1 MASPRAMG
9 TALTTLVWILGEVL
23 GGGAGEEVAGGEEG
37 QGPIQWVEEGVM
49 VADKVLNIIM
59 LTSHMA
65 IKSTTLSGFGGG
77 DFYPMENHMNKMRG
91 GYGDQVSLEGPF
103 SRGIAGAVSG
113 WASEAKA
120 QKVEQQN
127 RLAEK
132 QAALFKHTNATMLPM
147 LETGQLSDYK
157 LQCGEEVHD
166 VHKMIL
172 AARSPFFVEIMM
184 KNPHQ
189 CVITNIDMETLKLL
203 VKFMYTSLVDISNI
217 NPALIIKL
225 LSAAETYQ
233 VAARHPLKFL
243 CLTYVYRWR
252 W

>member
-1 MASPRAMG
+1 
-9 TALTTLVWILGEVL
+9 
-23 GGGAGEEVAGGEEG
+23 
-37 QGPIQWVEEGVM
+37 
-49 VADKVLNIIM
+49 
-59 LTSHMA
+59 
-65 IKSTTLSGFGGG
+65 
-77 DFYPMENHMNKMRG
+77 MNKMRG
-91 GYGDQVSLEGPF
+91 GYSDPVTLEGPF

-132 QAALFKHTNATMLPM
+132 QAALFKHTISTMLPM

-157 LQCGEEVHD
+157 LQCGEEVLD

-189 CVITNIDMETLKLL
+189 CVITNIDLETLKLL
-203 VKFMYTSLVDISNI
+203 VKFMPIAHHTII
-217 NPALIIKL
+217 LIII
-225 LSAAETYQ
+225 AI
-233 VAARHPLKFL
+233 
-243 CLTYVYRWR
+243 
-252 W
+252 

>member
-1 MASPRAMG
+1 MKKIILV
-9 TALTTLVWILGEVL
+9 TALVL
-23 GGGAGEEVAGGEEG
+23 FSFTVNAQDDGSA
-37 QGPIQWVEEGVM
+37 
-49 VADKVLNIIM
+49 
-59 LTSHMA
+59 
-65 IKSTTLSGFGGG
+65 LSKGSWLLEANTGFGGG

-91 GYGDQVSLEGPF
+91 GYGDPVSLEGPF

-132 QAALFKHTNATMLPM
+132 QAALFKHTNSTLLPM

-157 LQCGEEVHD
+157 LQCGEEVID

-184 KNPHQ
+184 KNPQQ

-203 VKFMYTSLVDISNI
+203 VKFMYTSMVDISNI
-217 NPALIIKL
+217 SPKVILKL
-225 LSAAETYQ
+225 LNAAETYQ
-233 VAARHPLKFL
+233 VRKSFKFDF
-243 CLTYVYRWR
+243 TVH
-252 W
+252 

>member
-1 MASPRAMG
+1 
-9 TALTTLVWILGEVL
+9 
-23 GGGAGEEVAGGEEG
+23 
-37 QGPIQWVEEGVM
+37 
-49 VADKVLNIIM
+49 
-59 LTSHMA
+59 
-65 IKSTTLSGFGGG
+65 
-77 DFYPMENHMNKMRG
+77 MNKMRG
-91 GYGDQVSLEGPF
+91 GYSDPVTLEGPF

-132 QAALFKHTNATMLPM
+132 QAALFKHTISTMLPM

-157 LQCGEEVHD
+157 LQCGEEVLD

-189 CVITNIDMETLKLL
+189 CVITNIDLETLKLL
-203 VKFMYTSLVDISNI
+203 VKFMPIAHHTIILIRIAILSELLSYMSQIFQVKFMYTSLVDISNI
-217 NPALIIKL
+217 SPAVIIKL

-233 VAARHPLKFL
+233 VS
-243 CLTYVYRWR
+243 V
-252 W
+252 